1 MPNPSPEGRGRGGVN
16 NFGRTTFTGD
26 PYDSHGVERYTDLP
40 VGPIDWPFVNAEIGL
55 P

>member
-1 MPNPSPEGRGRGGVN
+1 MGSIRYAHPDGVAC
-16 NFGRTTFTGD
+16 
-26 PYDSHGVERYTDLP
+26 DSYGVERYADLP